1 MNRVAFQGILNV
13 VVAVSSTMARP
24 DCTLSHEPLVRAETT
39 RNRLSTL
46 RLELKD
52 SKIWTRLYQVFF

>member
-13 VVAVSSTMARP
+13 VVAVASTMARP
-24 DCTLSHEPLVRAETT
+24 DCTFSHEPLVRAETT